1 MSVDSGMPSGPSP
14 AAEAA
19 LPSGCQLINLPKIKD
34 PRGNLSFIEGG
45 QHVPFEIHR
54 TYWIYDV
61 PGGEGRGGHAYRT
74 LHEFIV
80 AVAGSLDVVL
90 DDGRKVYRFTLNRSY
105 YGLYVPPMVWRSM
118 ENFSTN
124 ALCLNLASGPYDPAD
139 YVRDPDA
146 FRALTT
152 TWTTE

>member
-1 MSVDSGMPSGPSP
+1 METSRSSKGATTYRSRST
-14 AAEAA
+14 A
-19 LPSGCQLINLPKIKD
+19 
-34 PRGNLSFIEGG
+34 
-45 QHVPFEIHR
+45 

-90 DDGRKVYRFTLNRSY
+90 DDGREMRRFTLNRSY

-124 ALCLNLASGPYDPAD
+124 ALCLNLASGPYDPDD
-139 YVRDPDA
+139 YIRDA
-146 FRALTT
+146 AEFRELATT
-152 TWTTE
+152 RAAE

>member
-1 MSVDSGMPSGPSP
+1 MNSSRPSNQAVAP
-14 AAEAA
+14 AVQAE
-19 LPSGCQLINLPKIKD
+19 CRLIDLPKIKD
-34 PRGNLSFIEGG
+34 PRGNLSFIEGDS
-45 QHVPFEIHR
+45 HIPFEIQR
-54 TYWIYDV
+54 AYWIYDV

-90 DDGRKVYRFTLNRSY
+90 DDGQEVRRFTLNRSY

-124 ALCLNLASGPYDPAD
+124 ALCLNLASGPYDPDD
-139 YVRDPDA
+139 YIRDPEA
-146 FRALTT
+146 FRALVAMHPTA
-152 TWTTE
+152 

>member
-1 MSVDSGMPSGPSP
+1 MTTSSSHRPDVVHSMSTSL
-14 AAEAA
+14 AE
-19 LPSGCQLINLPKIKD
+19 CRLIDLPKIKD
-34 PRGNLSFIEGG
+34 PRGNLSFIEGEN
-45 QHVPFEIHR
+45 HIPFGIQR
-54 TYWIYDV
+54 AYWIYDV

-90 DDGRKVYRFTLNRSY
+90 DDGNEVRRFTLNRSY

-124 ALCLNLASGPYDPAD
+124 ALCLNLASGPYDAD
-139 YVRDPDA
+139 DYIRGKAA
-146 FRALTT
+146 FHRLAS
-152 TWTTE
+152 EERSA

>member
-1 MSVDSGMPSGPSP
+1 MTSETQAAGSP
-14 AAEAA
+14 VEMET
-19 LPSGCQLINLPKIKD
+19 GYRIIDLPKIQD

-45 QHVPFEIHR
+45 NHVPFEIKR

-90 DDGRKVYRFTLNRSY
+90 DDGREVRRFTLNRSY

-124 ALCLNLASGPYDPAD
+124 ALCLNLASGPYDAD
-139 YVRDPDA
+139 DYIRDPEE
-146 FRALTT
+146 FRALTSGGAA
-152 TWTTE
+152 